1 MTDRAVAESDLFR
14 RVEAYYQEHFT
25 REGRGE
31 AFAEWLA
38 ELRRELAETATH
50 GANPAFILHVLV
62 CTRWRRLR
70 RAADES
76 EAIRRLTPRKKALL
90 VGGLRLL
97 RTLGEPWLAELYG
110 PGSAERVR
118 TLLIEVGVLDHLL
131 TDAVLETPAW
141 QVGPRG
147 RVKPRTSGQAVT
159 ACVMC
164 LLGELKGHPKPTAVA
179 AVLLEKGG
187 LLGRSRGGAAGI
199 AFVARRVARAQ
210 VAATDRLA
218 PIGNTVW
225 HLKGTFETLR
235 EWLLPAPEIR
245 ETAAFWTERG
255 RAWGTTG
262 PEYRRAFYGYCRI
275 RGIRRHAYAIDR
287 LEDELSFV
295 RQYEGVAGLKRALAN
310 LRGESPARGQPR
322 RSSGP

>member
-1 MTDRAVAESDLFR
+1 M
-14 RVEAYYQEHFT
+14 
-25 REGRGE
+25 
-31 AFAEWLA
+31 
-38 ELRRELAETATH
+38 
-50 GANPAFILHVLV
+50 
-62 CTRWRRLR
+62 
-70 RAADES
+70 
-76 EAIRRLTPRKKALL
+76 
-90 VGGLRLL
+90 
-97 RTLGEPWLAELYG
+97 
-110 PGSAERVR
+110 
-118 TLLIEVGVLDHLL
+118 
-131 TDAVLETPAW
+131 
-141 QVGPRG
+141 
-147 RVKPRTSGQAVT
+147 
-159 ACVMC
+159 
-164 LLGELKGHPKPTAVA
+164 A

-210 VAATDRLA
+210 AAATDRLA

-225 HLKGTFETLR
+225 HLRATFDTLR

-275 RGIRRHAYAIDR
+275 RGIRRHAYALDR

>member
-1 MTDRAVAESDLFR
+1 
-14 RVEAYYQEHFT
+14 VEAYYQEHFT

-31 AFAEWLA
+31 AFVEWLA
-38 ELRRELAETATH
+38 PLRGELAEAATH

-70 RAADES
+70 RPSDES

-97 RTLGEPWLAELYG
+97 RTLGGSWLTELLG

-118 TLLIEVGVLDHLL
+118 AFLLEVGVLEHLL
-131 TDAVLETPAW
+131 TGAVLETPAW
-141 QVGPRG
+141 HIGPRG
-147 RVKPRTSGQAVT
+147 RLKPRAWEQAVT
-159 ACVMC
+159 ACLIC
-164 LLGELKGHPKPTAVA
+164 LLDELKGHPKPSAAA

-187 LLGRSRGGAAGI
+187 LLGRSRGGAAGV
-199 AFVARRVARAQ
+199 AFVARRAARAQ
-210 VAATDRLA
+210 AGARDALA

-225 HLKGTFETLR
+225 HLRTTFDTLR

-245 ETAAFWTERG
+245 ATAAFWTARG

-262 PEYRRAFYGYCRI
+262 PEFRRAFQGYCRI
-275 RGIRRHAYAIDR
+275 RGLRRHAEALDR
-287 LEDELSFV
+287 LDGELSVV
-295 RQYEGVAGLKRALAN
+295 RQQEGEAGLKRALAN
-310 LRGESPARGQPR
+310 LRGASPQRTRTRPR
-322 RSSGP
+322 QSSRP